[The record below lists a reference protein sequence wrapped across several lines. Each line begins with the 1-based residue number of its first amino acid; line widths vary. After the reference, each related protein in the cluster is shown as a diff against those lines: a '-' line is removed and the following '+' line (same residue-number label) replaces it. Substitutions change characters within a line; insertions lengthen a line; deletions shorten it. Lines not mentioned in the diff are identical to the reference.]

1 MVSRMLSTATPHFRT
16 INFSLIIP
24 YYAENY
30 NPFCRIKSTEFG
42 SAEIMD
48 NPSTWDELYDKTKA
62 ARRRHWNF
70 IGRKQGDNIE
80 IFCTASTARLTC
92 PFNEKPGRR
101 HRRVLVPCGW
111 HPPGSLGPAPRCGW
125 QCPPKTRIWGR
136 RTGPAFHTTL
146 PQTKAPLGAVHNA
159 TTQQGLAWYCDYQLI
174 DRLSWLLKQ
183 LF

>member
-1 MVSRMLSTATPHFRT
+1 MVSRILSTATPHFRT

-80 IFCTASTARLTC
+80 IFCAASTARLTRNRVGGIVEC
-92 PFNEKPGRR
+92 LCHAAGILRGHQILHHIADGSARRKFVFRDGERHTEKSSIYQQ
-101 HRRVLVPCGW
+101 
-111 HPPGSLGPAPRCGW
+111 PP
-125 QCPPKTRIWGR
+125 
-136 RTGPAFHTTL
+136 L
-146 PQTKAPLGAVHNA
+146 PICEKF
-159 TTQQGLAWYCDYQLI
+159 LI
-174 DRLSWLLKQ
+174 DCASRGGW
-183 LF
+183 FYVCGTNTFC